1 MEMKNKSISELMTLL
16 KDLVRIS
23 IKKGNSVD
31 AGVIQKAGMMNNN
44 LAKTMG

>member
-31 AGVIQKAGMMNNN
+31 ASVI
-44 LAKTMG
+44 